1 MSSTAETSARR
12 TAVVE
17 ALGILGSGPEERFDR
32 ITRMTQQAF
41 GVPISF
47 LNLVH
52 DDVATAQ
59 SAQGWQQG
67 GSAPASQ
74 VFCSTT
80 VLQDEPLVVPD
91 ATLDP
96 RFSSL
101 AAVTG
106 EPGIRFYAGAPL
118 TMADGTAVGTLC
130 IMDARPR
137 ELTAEDVELL
147 RDLARWAEREL
158 GHAMD
163 RDRVRKVLDGLT
175 PEPVDVEGHD
185 LDVVSSARQDSGD
198 VLDWR
203 VAADGTLRL
212 TIGTISAAGR
222 AAALLASTMRA
233 AVVARTDVPL
243 GSDGPSLEAQIAADL
258 TAADAVGSLFHARVD
273 PATGIVTWVDA
284 GHGMALH
291 VRADGTAAVL
301 RSHDLPIGLQPT
313 GTSRTHGTLT
323 LAPGDRLVLFTAGT
337 LALEGLP
344 DVDAVAT
351 MAADDGAAGAGSFAD
366 RVRALLPTAP
376 DADVTVVVLRRH
388 PESTHR

>member
-41 GVPISF
+41 GVPLSF

-52 DDVATAQ
+52 DNVVTAQ
-59 SAQGWQQG
+59 STQGWQQG
-67 GSAPASQ
+67 GSAPASA

-80 VLQDEPLVVPD
+80 VLQDEALVIPD

-118 TMADGTAVGTLC
+118 TMADGTTVGTLC
-130 IMDARPR
+130 IMDPRPR
-137 ELTAEDVELL
+137 DLSPEDVELL

-175 PEPVDVEGHD
+175 PEPVDVDGFD
-185 LDVVSSARQDSGD
+185 LQTASSARQDSGD
-198 VLDWR
+198 VVDWR
-203 VAADGTLRL
+203 LAADGTLRL
-212 TIGTISAAGR
+212 TIGTVSAAGR

-258 TAADAVGSLFHARVD
+258 TAAEAVGSLFHARVD
-273 PATGIVTWVDA
+273 PTSGAVTWVDA
-284 GHGMALH
+284 GHGLALH
-291 VRADGTAAVL
+291 VSADGAAAVL
-301 RSHDLPIGLQPT
+301 RSHDLPIGLQPA

-323 LAPGDRLVLFTAGT
+323 LAPGDQLVLVTAGILT
-337 LALEGLP
+337 LDGLGDLQAL
-344 DVDAVAT
+344 
-351 MAADDGAAGAGSFAD
+351 AALAAAGGGALLD
-366 RVRALLPTAP
+366 RVRGLLPTAP

-388 PESTHR
+388 PESTRR